1 MKKDITLFTSA
12 RPELKFIRLSE
23 CKEHLDTAAMWAKNA
38 WGYMHLDDEQFHYKQ
53 LQELCEH
60 VYIAMYDGLPVGMLA
75 VIEKTL
81 SLEESIEESS
91 EKIVEDPSTPE
102 IIKMKNAYLDYVYID
117 ERARSMGLAG
127 IIIEKAKNLA
137 REMNAEVMSLETLN
151 STLNGLYK
159 RKGGRVICEGRY
171 NDSYPTE
178 IIRLKF

>member
-1 MKKDITLFTSA
+1 MKKDITLFTST

-23 CKEHLDTAAMWAKNA
+23 CKEHLDTAAKWAKNA

-75 VIEKTL
+75 VFEKTI
-81 SLEESIEESS
+81 SLEENMEAS
-91 EKIVEDPSTPE
+91 STPDITE
-102 IIKMKNAYLDYVYID
+102 MKNAYLDYVYID

-127 IIIEKAKNLA
+127 IMIEKAKSLA
-137 REMNAEVMSLETLN
+137 REMNAEVMSLETLS

-159 RKGGRVICEGRY
+159 RKGGRLICESRY

-178 IIRLKF
+178 VIRLKF